1 LQLQAIKGKLVNIKK
16 ISTNFIVKITTSASQ
31 IIGNKILIK
40 GLLNPDPS
48 IDPIKYSAEKVAT
61 TIKVANKNNNTT
73 IGN

>member
-1 LQLQAIKGKLVNIKK
+1 MRLQAIKKEISKYQK
-16 ISTNFIVKITTSASQ
+16 IFKNFIVKIITSASQ

-61 TIKVANKNNNTT
+61 TIKAANKNNNTT
-73 IGN
+73 IDN